1 MPEAWDAVIME
12 EKKILV
18 TRSSMPPF
26 DEYIEEIKGLW
37 ESVWL
42 TNSGAKH
49 RELEKKLCEFTGVP
63 CVSLFVNG
71 HLALE
76 NIIAAYNL
84 KGEVITTPFTF
95 VSTTHAIA
103 RNGLKPV
110 FCDINRE
117 NYTIDVSKI
126 ESLITKDT
134 SAIVPVHVYG
144 NLCDDAEIE
153 KIAAK
158 HGLRVIY
165 DAAHAFGV
173 FRSGKSVLNWGD
185 ASMCSFHATKAFHS
199 IEGGVVFTRSPKI
212 KEALEAMKNFGMTS
226 QETTDYI
233 SGNAKMNE
241 FQAAMGICN
250 LRHFEDEVQKRKK
263 NAERYYTNLA
273 GIDGIKLCI
282 PAADVK
288 SNYAYMPVLFDGY
301 PRTRDEIAERLAKHN
316 IFARKYF
323 FPATNEFSC
332 YKEITSRQEGTP
344 VAKRVSENILTLPLY
359 AELTVNDVDRI
370 CGIITEE

>member
-1 MPEAWDAVIME
+1 ME

-18 TRSSMPPF
+18 TCSSMPPF
-26 DEYIEEIKGLW
+26 EEYTDEIKELW
-37 ESVWL
+37 KTVWL

-49 RELEKKLCEFTGVP
+49 RELERKLCDYTGVRY
-63 CVSLFVNG
+63 VSLFVNG
-71 HLALE
+71 HQALE
-76 NIIAAYNL
+76 NIIAAYKL

-126 ESLITKDT
+126 EALITKDT

-144 NLCDDAEIE
+144 NLCDDEKIE
-153 KIAAK
+153 EIAAK
-158 HGLRVIY
+158 HGLKVIY

-173 FRSGKSVLNWGD
+173 FRGGRSVLNWGD

-199 IEGGVVFTRSPKI
+199 IEGGAAFMHSAEI

-233 SGNAKMNE
+233 AGNAKMNE
-241 FQAAMGICN
+241 FQAAMGLCS
-250 LRHFEDEVQKRKK
+250 LRHFKDEVSKRKK
-263 NAERYYTNLA
+263 NAERYYANLS
-273 GIDGIKLCI
+273 GIEGIKLSV
-282 PAADVK
+282 PLSDVE

-301 PRTRDEIAERLAKHN
+301 SMTRDEIAGKLAEHN
-316 IFARKYF
+316 IYARKYF
-323 FPATNEFSC
+323 FPPTNEFSC
-332 YKEITSRQEGTP
+332 YRDIASKQEGTP
-344 VAKRVSENILTLPLY
+344 VAKHISENILTLPLY
-359 AELTVNDVDRI
+359 ASLAADDVDRI
-370 CGIITEE
+370 CGIITNR